1 MQVGL
6 FMMPLHDPNR
16 DYSAVL
22 REDREAILLAEK
34 LAFDEAWVG
43 EHYAAATEP
52 ITDPLQFMATLIA
65 ETKSIRFGTAVLNL
79 PQHHPAQV
87 AGNVAMFDHLAGGR
101 YIMGVGPGGLGSDF
115 ELFQTTE
122 KNRSEMMVEAVE
134 MIHRI
139 WASDPPYHIHGK
151 YWSIDIDAACI
162 PHLGIGPMRKPL
174 QKPHPPL
181 AVSAMSPSSATARL
195 AGERGWGMISANF
208 MPVESARTHWEQY
221 SAGAASAGRRPDRA
235 KWRLARSILVTET
248 DAEAGDYLATE
259 KNSYRWYYSY
269 LRDNLATFK
278 LLKIFKPDQAIP
290 DDAVTV
296 DKCLEWIVIA
306 GAPGLVLERL
316 VALVDEIGW
325 FGTLLLTHKDW
336 DRPDLHRRSMRMF
349 AEQVMPRFRQ
359 HMEARQKA
367 AQ

>member
-1 MQVGL
+1 MQLGL

-16 DYSAVL
+16 DYTSVL

-34 LAFDEAWVG
+34 LGFNEAWVG
-43 EHYAAATEP
+43 EHYAATTEP

-65 ETKSIRFGTAVLNL
+65 ETKTIRFGTAVLNL

-87 AGNVAMFDHLAGGR
+87 AGNAAMFDHLSGGR

-115 ELFQTTE
+115 ELFGTMD
-122 KNRSEMMVEAVE
+122 KNRPEMMVESVE
-134 MIHRI
+134 MIHKI
-139 WASDPPYHIHGK
+139 WASDPPYHINGK
-151 YWSIDIDAACI
+151 YWSINVDKACI
-162 PHLGIGPMRKPL
+162 PHLGVGPMRKPL
-174 QKPHPPL
+174 QKPYPPL

-195 AGERGWGMISANF
+195 AGERGWGMVSANF
-208 MPVESARTHWEQY
+208 MPVESAKTHWVEY
-221 SAGAASAGRRPDRA
+221 SAGAAAAGRHADRGN
-235 KWRLARSILVTET
+235 WRLARSILVTES
-248 DAEAGDYLATE
+248 DAEADDYLAA
-259 KNSYRWYYSY
+259 KDSSYRWYFSY
-269 LRDNLATFK
+269 VRASLATFK

-290 DDAVTV
+290 DEAVTV

-306 GAPGLVLERL
+306 GSPTRVLERL
-316 VALVDEIGW
+316 VALVDEVGW

-336 DRPDLHRRSMRMF
+336 DKPELHRRSMRLF
-349 AEQVMPRFRQ
+349 AEQVMPRFRS